1 MIRAAVM
8 GWPVGHSLSPRLH
21 GYWLAHH
28 GIDGDYRALAVAPE
42 ALAQRLAGLAD
53 EGLRGVNLTLPHKPA
68 ALAMMA
74 SLSPAARA
82 IGAVNTVVVG
92 ADGSLAGDNTDAFG
106 FPANLRAR
114 PPHRSP
120 APGPSP

>member
-1 MIRAAVM
+1 M

-74 SLSPAARA
+74 RLSPAARA
-82 IGAVNTVVVG
+82 RDFLTGG
-92 ADGSLAGDNTDAFG
+92 LLL
-106 FPANLRAR
+106 P
-114 PPHRSP
+114 
-120 APGPSP
+120 